1 MASSATVNDTLRI
14 RAKFYT
20 WDDVEDEN
28 VTEDPVTVVFTITDN
43 EAASPGVIVNT
54 TPTRSSQGVY
64 YYDWTP
70 SAEGSYT
77 VTFVGAFDDGSV
89 DIVSE
94 DFEVLGVGEEAAD
107 SESLL
112 SDETFS
118 FAGVITPLCVSPD
131 ELLVSF
137 PDALEVDIAEA
148 IWRASEEIN
157 GVLDIEA
164 GTCSTN
170 LSVLEYIKA
179 AAACDLSRT
188 FGTGIGNESE
198 VTLGDLTVKYSGG
211 GGGNVNRATAST
223 WCEIAAA
230 LRKEIILVLTQSKTF
245 VKGSAYQNPIPIR
258 KLRRETEDWAPVA
271 QGELDGPAY
280 PSLTPPET
288 PFTAR
293 IIRRSDLG

>member
-43 EAASPGVIVNT
+43 EAASPGIIVST

-77 VTFVGAFDDGSV
+77 VTFVGTFDDGSV

-118 FAGVITPLCVSPD
+118 FAGIITPLCVSPD

-188 FGTGIGNESE
+188 IFIFTTNLRYFTYFSSYFIFF
-198 VTLGDLTVKYSGG
+198 YSYIF
-211 GGGNVNRATAST
+211 
-223 WCEIAAA
+223 WFP
-230 LRKEIILVLTQSKTF
+230 SKT
-245 VKGSAYQNPIPIR
+245 K
-258 KLRRETEDWAPVA
+258 
-271 QGELDGPAY
+271 
-280 PSLTPPET
+280 
-288 PFTAR
+288 
-293 IIRRSDLG
+293 